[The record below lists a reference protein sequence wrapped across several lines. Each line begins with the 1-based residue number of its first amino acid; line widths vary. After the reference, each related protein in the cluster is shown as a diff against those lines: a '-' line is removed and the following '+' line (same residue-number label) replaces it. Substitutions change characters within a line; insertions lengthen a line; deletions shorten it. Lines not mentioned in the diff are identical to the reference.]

1 MVSLSPDASMI
12 ELNFRYLYFIPPFL
26 VYLELDWLLLNSE
39 LFELDVVL
47 RVLIVGLEM
56 PISF

>member
-1 MVSLSPDASMI
+1 MVSLSPNASMI
-12 ELNFRYLYFIPPFL
+12 ELNFWYLYLIPPFL